1 MTQAHYEERPA
12 NPNDTP
18 VGGYTSVF
26 LTDDDGPY
34 NADPVSGEWVTDGSG
49 TTISGP
55 PLTTAINNGD
65 LLFLNKNV
73 FIDTAGAATIRLQF
87 LGNAYALGEEGF
99 ARGEEF
105 LHLMNG
111 SGSGA
116 TPSSSLSFR
125 YIDGSG
131 TEVEGRSGGVLPI
144 IGGLEGDGLDDKLLE
159 FALPSDQDLDTPPN
173 LWVETQPNISVIDFT
188 DDGIWLVASTTYDD
202 TDEFG
207 DERHDLGYMVLR
219 YDANGDIMDYVPP
232 SGSVGTGSSP
242 GGSGDPYIHSLAGS
256 IYKLPDMPGNCRFLS
271 TKQGVEDRFLVDIS
285 VEKLR
290 FEEQKALL
298 QELLTYDRDILEKY
312 KLPLDGYYFRNF
324 YISNQNSYIV
334 VNLENGTI
342 KTTDSEKSI
351 KSLYENG
358 GILDYQS
365 FNIEIIKSQLAD
377 RKTVANYDLVEMD
390 YTVRIKTHNK
400 IYGNIVV
407 ELYSLLNKQIRNSI
421 KITAQYPITLNNS
434 RGAYLMPQHT
444 DNMYVKEL
452 GSKKKIKDATN
463 YKENEYKTLTETY
476 YKTNPIEKYTRT
488 LLIQQ

>member
-1 MTQAHYEERPA
+1 MATEYFETRQPQIG
-12 NPNDTP
+12 DTP
-18 VGGYTSVF
+18 IVPVGNAPAGHEYTSVF
-26 LTDDDGPY
+26 LDDLEDLPLL
-34 NADPVSGEWVTDGSG
+34 APGSG
-49 TTISGP
+49 DWVQDGEYGGVI
-55 PLTTAINNGD
+55 
-65 LLFLNKNV
+65 LNRNV
-73 FIDTAGAATIRLQF
+73 FIDTTGAHTIRLQF
-87 LGNAYALGEEGF
+87 LGNQYTYGNGLASVGEEWINLMD
-99 ARGEEF
+99 GE
-105 LHLMNG
+105 
-111 SGSGA
+111 GA
-116 TPSSSLSFR
+116 DAMPSNSLSFQ
-125 YIDGSG
+125 YIDESG
-131 TEVEGRSGGVLPI
+131 NVISSSPSGVIPV
-144 IGGLEGDGLDDKLLE
+144 IGGNDNLLE
-159 FALPSDQDLDTPPN
+159 FIYSGSNNPN
-173 LWVETQPNISVIDFT
+173 LWVETQPNISVTGFT
-188 DDGIWLVASTTYDD
+188 ATSGIWLRVSTVWDD
-202 TDEFG
+202 THGDPEDENLYE
-207 DERHDLGYMVLR
+207 ERHDLGYMVLR

-400 IYGNIVV
+400 IYGNIAV

>member
-1 MTQAHYEERPA
+1 
-12 NPNDTP
+12 
-18 VGGYTSVF
+18 
-26 LTDDDGPY
+26 
-34 NADPVSGEWVTDGSG
+34 
-49 TTISGP
+49 
-55 PLTTAINNGD
+55 
-65 LLFLNKNV
+65 
-73 FIDTAGAATIRLQF
+73 
-87 LGNAYALGEEGF
+87 
-99 ARGEEF
+99 
-105 LHLMNG
+105 
-111 SGSGA
+111 
-116 TPSSSLSFR
+116 
-125 YIDGSG
+125 
-131 TEVEGRSGGVLPI
+131 
-144 IGGLEGDGLDDKLLE
+144 
-159 FALPSDQDLDTPPN
+159 
-173 LWVETQPNISVIDFT
+173 
-188 DDGIWLVASTTYDD
+188 
-202 TDEFG
+202 
-207 DERHDLGYMVLR
+207 
-219 YDANGDIMDYVPP
+219 
-232 SGSVGTGSSP
+232 
-242 GGSGDPYIHSLAGS
+242 
-256 IYKLPDMPGNCRFLS
+256 MPGNCRFLS

>member
-1 MTQAHYEERPA
+1 MATNLWTERDWTI
-12 NPNDTP
+12 DTP
-18 VGGYTSVF
+18 EGYTSVF
-26 LTDDDGPY
+26 LSDMFAPGYMDDPDNYTTNG
-34 NADPVSGEWVTDGSG
+34 NEWVTNLSGDLLEGGALTAAMDSPEWGDLRLHKNIFIDPSGAEYIYLQFMGNQYTVTSLDNDGEEAVYLMDGSG
-49 TTISGP
+49 SSASVSTTLKFEYIGGGP
-55 PLTTAINNGD
+55 RP
-65 LLFLNKNV
+65 
-73 FIDTAGAATIRLQF
+73 
-87 LGNAYALGEEGF
+87 
-99 ARGEEF
+99 
-105 LHLMNG
+105 
-111 SGSGA
+111 
-116 TPSSSLSFR
+116 
-125 YIDGSG
+125 
-131 TEVEGRSGGVLPI
+131 GGVLPI
-144 IGGLEGDGLDDKLLE
+144 IGGTTATQLL
-159 FALPSDQDLDTPPN
+159 FSAQDMTELY
-173 LWVETQPNISVIDFT
+173 WEETQPTIKITGFS
-188 DDGIWLVASTTYDD
+188 DGFWLMVTTIYDD
-202 TDEFG
+202 DSVSS
-207 DERHDLGYMVLR
+207 ERHDLGYRVLR
-219 YDANGDIMDYVPP
+219 YDVEPDY
-232 SGSVGTGSSP
+232 GSVETGSSP

-324 YISNQNSYIV
+324 YISNQNSYII

-400 IYGNIVV
+400 IYGNIAV